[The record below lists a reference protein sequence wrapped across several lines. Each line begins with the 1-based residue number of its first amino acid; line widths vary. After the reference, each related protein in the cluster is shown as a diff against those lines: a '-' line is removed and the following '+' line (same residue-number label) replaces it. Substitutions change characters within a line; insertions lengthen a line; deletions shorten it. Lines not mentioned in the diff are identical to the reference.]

1 MPIYEFSCEEHGTFE
16 ALFPRVVGV
25 EYLACPTCDVPA
37 PRIYSLPTMRPDAN
51 WHFGEQVVGHGYLN
65 SRSKIARAN
74 KANGNV
80 EIGGRN
86 EWEAVK
92 KTAEEAQRQKEVAHN
107 ESSRRHFLRVA
118 AGSGI
123 IDSDGK
129 PTADAFKK
137 QSDEPI
143 KTTKDSRLGK

>member
-1 MPIYEFSCEEHGTFE
+1 MPIYEFSCEEHGKFE

-65 SRSKIARAN
+65 SRSEIARAN

-80 EIGGRN
+80 EIGGGK
-86 EWEAVK
+86 ELVGGK
-92 KTAEEAQRQKEVAHN
+92 KEDEEEKRQKEV
-107 ESSRRHFLRVA
+107 EGKELRLCALQTA
-118 AGSGI
+118 ACR
-123 IDSDGK
+123 
-129 PTADAFKK
+129 
-137 QSDEPI
+137 
-143 KTTKDSRLGK
+143 TT